1 MAKNQDQENMRWDKR
16 LEECYDIFSKSGG
29 ASNIFLRDLYEN
41 IPKYPRTK
49 NETLQKELSMNI
61 IFALVWDWAQ
71 T

>member
-1 MAKNQDQENMRWDKR
+1 M
-16 LEECYDIFSKSGG
+16 
-29 ASNIFLRDLYEN
+29 DLYEN